1 MCALSV
7 LDACCVAIRLAG
19 LVEGMAEAL
28 RGERAGAVLQMTIP
42 ECLLCSQMVPT
53 RIPSANG
60 TDTVIV
66 LDTAKVGP
74 GVWFRCGVSCATSYA
89 SHFLRVFHAPMPAS
103 ARVLTCGRYWHSVG
117 TEVRVV
123 LSDGYDWY

>member
-42 ECLLCSQMVPT
+42 GESSKKE
-53 RIPSANG
+53 I
-60 TDTVIV
+60 
-66 LDTAKVGP
+66 K
-74 GVWFRCGVSCATSYA
+74 FR
-89 SHFLRVFHAPMPAS
+89 LR
-103 ARVLTCGRYWHSVG
+103 
-117 TEVRVV
+117 
-123 LSDGYDWY
+123 